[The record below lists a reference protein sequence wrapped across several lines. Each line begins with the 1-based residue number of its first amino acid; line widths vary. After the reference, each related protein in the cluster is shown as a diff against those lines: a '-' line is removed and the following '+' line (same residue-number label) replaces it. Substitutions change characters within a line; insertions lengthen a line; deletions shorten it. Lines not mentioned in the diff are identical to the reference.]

1 MNNVLDLDINI
12 VKLMVLHYKKY
23 PSVLVGDLSLEEF
36 EIEEEPEIL
45 LKKILTDD
53 FKFKNAW
60 ISKIEFF
67 DNNDNLLAES
77 FTWTY
82 NTFVDFLKK
91 RIFLDSNLESLHEG
105 DYVEFVNSGKKGIVN
120 RLGVGTTQKLVS
132 VMVNNHVYTALP
144 KNIRKIN
151 LDLLKEKETEK
162 IDLLDA
168 PYFIKIDIDGK
179 YYSYAC
185 FDKVS
190 VGDYVMVTGRAEHMI
205 HKVREVIPNYKM
217 TNKNIV
223 TQEVKCVC
231 HFDFAAYENRIKDRH
246 KKNIQENFE
255 NFVVNNIKTK
265 DELKIFTEIL
275 KEHAEKLDCPI
286 FINQKDVTKFLQ
298 AEGIKKAKK
307 NNVVFGSPCIPIPE
321 NWEKVYND
329 WINHKITA
337 KKAMSQLGLKKSTF
351 YKFVK
356 NVQEEK

>member
-1 MNNVLDLDINI
+1 MSMSIFDINI
-12 VKLMVLHYKKY
+12 NSIETVVLSYHIIDHVKPTK
-23 PSVLVGDLSLEEF
+23 F
-36 EIEEEPEIL
+36 ETDPITL
-45 LKKILTDD
+45 LKKIISDD
-53 FKFKNAW
+53 FEYKD
-60 ISKIEFF
+60 IPIHQMELF
-67 DNNDNLLAES
+67 DENDNLLS
-77 FTWTY
+77 FVLRFPY
-82 NTFVDFLKK
+82 ISLVEYFSK
-91 RIFLDSNLESLHEG
+91 RIFLDVNFEPLHEG
-105 DYVEFVNSGKKGIVN
+105 DPVEFINSGKKGIVN
-120 RLGVGTTQKLVS
+120 RLGVGTTKKLVS
-132 VMVNNHVYTALP
+132 IMVNNHVYTALP
-144 KNIRKIN
+144 KNIRKIPQ
-151 LDLLKEKETEK
+151 DSLKEKETEK

-168 PYFIKIDIDGK
+168 PYFIEIDIEGR

-307 NNVVFGSPCIPIPE
+307 NNVVFGRPCIPIPE